1 MAMIIKI
8 RIAHWR
14 FTFTFAPVTDI
25 IGVNSTLP
33 EGDHIV
39 MWDFDE
45 VPLEEITFELRWLQ
59 VKYNLPNI
67 YIFNT
72 GKPDHYIAY
81 CFKAMPWKASVEIVA
96 GTLAVDPNFFKYG
109 VYREHWTLRVTPKEG
124 RKPKL
129 IKILH
134 SNIPEDANI
143 SELNSWVKDT
153 LKVQNLSFFPHLHI
167 SEPSF
172 IDFSG
177 LPRQRDVSAHNM
189 RHSLMQRPCGSGK

>member
-1 MAMIIKI
+1 MIFKI

-33 EGDHIV
+33 EGDHIL
-39 MWDFDE
+39 MWDFDNI
-45 VPLEEITFELRWLQ
+45 PLDDVITALQ
-59 VKYNLPNI
+59 SVKYFYTLPNI

-72 GKPDHYIAY
+72 GTPDHYIAY
-81 CFKAMPWKASVEIVA
+81 CFKAMPWRHSVSIVA
-96 GTLAVDPNFFKYG
+96 ATIGVDPNFFKYG

-129 IKILH
+129 VKILH
-134 SNIPEDANI
+134 STIPEDVNI

-153 LKVQNLSFFPHLHI
+153 LSFGCFTGTLLFPQTCLLGNCTRATILSPKT
-167 SEPSF
+167 
-172 IDFSG
+172 
-177 LPRQRDVSAHNM
+177 SAQNM
-189 RHSLMQRPCGSGK
+189 RRLLIIHQ